1 MFLLSKIIAKEWFK
15 SLIGALVVLFILI
28 TVGDIVNGFL
38 RNYSASRV
46 FIEYALKMP
55 ELMGKMIPIAAL
67 LGSLFSINKLK
78 AHSELIAILAGG
90 YYANRIY
97 KLILI
102 CSLSIAT
109 LQFINLGFV
118 LPAANKIKR
127 AEFEKSRNNESKYL
141 ARSNFGGTGML
152 WYKSEK
158 YFASFSVYD
167 RINKKLN
174 DVTFYFYSTEGK
186 TTSIYKA
193 KSATFTKDYKWEFND
208 LNILQFLDN
217 DGFPKVQKVAR
228 LLVTLEEDPSDFG
241 QFESDITTLNFFDL
255 YRFISR
261 LKNTGINSSEYEIM
275 LFEKLSLSLICIVF
289 SLFPLAGI
297 FSPNRRGS
305 SFGKS
310 VVLTLIF
317 TIAFWLIYSFVI
329 AMGNNG
335 SLPPIVATMIIP
347 FIFIVYIVFTL
358 KKNRSLA

>member
-28 TVGDIVNGFL
+28 TVGDVVNGFL
-38 RNYSASRV
+38 RNYSARRV

-90 YYANRIY
+90 YYATKIY

-109 LQFINLGFV
+109 VQFINLGFL

-127 AEFEKSRNNESKYL
+127 AEFEKSRKNESKYL

-152 WYKSEK
+152 WYKSDN

-167 RINKKLN
+167 RINKTLN
-174 DVTFYFYSTEGK
+174 DVTFYFYGDQGK

-193 KSATFTKDYKWEFND
+193 KTAKFMKDFKWEFSD
-208 LNILQFLDN
+208 LKILQSLDN
-217 DGFPKVQKVAR
+217 TEFPKVQNINK
-228 LLVTLEEDPSDFG
+228 LLVTLKEEPTDFG

-275 LFEKLSLSLICIVF
+275 LYEKLSLSVICIVF

-329 AMGNNG
+329 AMGNSG
-335 SLPPIVATMIIP
+335 TLPPLLATMIIP
-347 FIFIVYIVFTL
+347 TLFVLYIVFTI
-358 KKNRSLA
+358 KKNKALS